1 MYMKSLSLTELA
13 KFSDQYVA
21 LSRDKTKILSS
32 NKDLEK
38 LQKHLEK
45 QNIEDVII
53 HYIPPVDVVLSPVC
67 L

>member
-1 MYMKSLSLTELA
+1 MKSLSLTELA

-21 LSRDKTKILSS
+21 LSIDKTKILSS

-38 LQKHLEK
+38 LQKDLEK
-45 QNIEDVII
+45 QKIEDVII

>member
-1 MYMKSLSLTELA
+1 MKSLSLTELA

-21 LSRDKTKILSS
+21 LSADKTKILGS

-38 LQKHLEK
+38 LQNDLET